1 MDKISKALS
10 QYFNDEIDFPKNL
23 DDKGVID
30 DRKTGW
36 YIRYILS
43 KLENGETCLDFTADH
58 RMTNPR
64 HVRINSEGELQYLE
78 MYQEGYTYDS
88 KIPGD
93 EEIQLQKYYEHN
105 RNVSRILIRKGLMD
119 LKGNEV
125 LFDQQTDASGNSELS
140 LLIDKINESNKSV
153 LDIKTGEGQ
162 RPWWK
167 RLWS

>member
-1 MDKISKALS
+1 
-10 QYFNDEIDFPKNL
+10 
-23 DDKGVID
+23 
-30 DRKTGW
+30 
-36 YIRYILS
+36 
-43 KLENGETCLDFTADH
+43 
-58 RMTNPR
+58 
-64 HVRINSEGELQYLE
+64 
-78 MYQEGYTYDS
+78 
-88 KIPGD
+88 
-93 EEIQLQKYYEHN
+93 
-105 RNVSRILIRKGLMD
+105 MD

>member
-1 MDKISKALS
+1 MNKIHKALT
-10 QYFNDEIDFPKNL
+10 QYFHNEINFPRNL
-23 DDKGVID
+23 GDKGIID

-36 YIRYILS
+36 YVRYIVC
-43 KLENGETCLDFTADH
+43 KEENGEVYLDFTADH

-64 HVRINSEGELQYLE
+64 HVRINAQGELQNLE
-78 MYQEGYTYDS
+78 MYQEGYTYDP

-125 LFDQQTDASGNSELS
+125 LFEGLDDSFINNSVNTKQNETVAG
-140 LLIDKINESNKSV
+140 DKLQK
-153 LDIKTGEGQ
+153 
-162 RPWWK
+162 PWWR